1 MPSAIS
7 SRYLVLPIPFSFSS
21 NMFYYSQKPYLI
33 NAHYSFQ
40 QQDELIQPSLNAFA
54 RKLILEDPNK
64 QKWIPFSFVFKP
76 KLGHL
81 CLNAAFLEKFKIVVW
96 HDREMG
102 LPQFNLEDLSNGF
115 GRVDIGFL

>member
-1 MPSAIS
+1 MECKDCNCASCA
-7 SRYLVLPIPFSFSS
+7 LS
-21 NMFYYSQKPYLI
+21 NF
-33 NAHYSFQ
+33 FQ

-64 QKWIPFSFVFKP
+64 QKWIPFSFGFKP